1 MAVRALVADGNDV
14 RDVVAI
20 DALAPAG
27 RVVVAFFDEEVRL
40 LDHDGMVRIVVT
52 PNWAKV
58 IDFEITLPSAVE
70 DLVRQRDER
79 QRLTAAPTSPRIVLS
94 SDALQRGVFGQGPAR
109 QGYASA

>member
-1 MAVRALVADGNDV
+1 LAVRALVADGNDV
-14 RDVVAI
+14 RDLVAI
-20 DALAPAG
+20 DASVPAG

-70 DLVRQRDER
+70 ELIQQRAER
-79 QRLTAAPTSPRIVLS
+79 QRA
-94 SDALQRGVFGQGPAR
+94 
-109 QGYASA
+109 